1 VDLVDSLAPSGNPPA
16 FGTDELPA
24 TIHPASSATRQ
35 TPIGTT
41 MQIHTRLSALLLT
54 GLVVTSL
61 GAPVL
66 AVAAPAFAQA
76 ELAPPTAVAVDAPIT
91 AVTLYR
97 GRALVT
103 RTANLPDGQGTFEI
117 TIAGLPPAISQE
129 SLSARVTGAKVLDV
143 RYGETLL
150 EVDAATGT
158 DIRGAT
164 KSLDEA
170 RRTAAKQE
178 MQSRMISEQNEL
190 LNAISAKTASESAK
204 DLGSKNLDP
213 AALSAQ
219 VKFIA
224 QSREEL
230 INQRLALDTAR
241 AATNDQ
247 IKSLEAKLRALG
259 GRTKTARE
267 AVVTVGKSQA
277 GAATL
282 ALSYLVSDAAWAPR
296 YSVRATDAGDDAL
309 DLVTIEMNAEI
320 MQRTGED
327 WSNIALTLS
336 TAEPERHPQPPGV
349 DPVFLGV
356 AQPVVAKAEAGRQP
370 GAGAGGGYGFG
381 GGGGSGGVIGD
392 VGNDMRP
399 APNTVL
405 ADMLEGA
412 YADAEGEGGAV
423 VNYLVPRKVTI
434 PSDDTRARSQRVAT
448 FDFKPE
454 FTHVVHP
461 IADTTVY
468 LRAKARNTS
477 GVQLVGGVA
486 RLFVGDDSVG
496 AADFP
501 EVAPGG
507 EMTLWLGGDAR
518 YEARRMLVEKDA
530 REQGAFGK
538 DDVTVWKWRIDITSG
553 AKGATRFEVVDRVP
567 VSRDEK
573 IKIELKDLS
582 MPLSTD
588 PEYLAD
594 DRPFGFL
601 RWSFAMPGLA
611 SDGKPSTK
619 SISWTVRQS
628 VPVGTRVVEVAE

>member
-1 VDLVDSLAPSGNPPA
+1 
-16 FGTDELPA
+16 
-24 TIHPASSATRQ
+24 
-35 TPIGTT
+35 

-54 GLVVTSL
+54 GLAATSL

-66 AVAAPAFAQA
+66 VSAAPAFAQA

-103 RTANLPDGQGTFEI
+103 RTATLPDGQGTFEVKV
-117 TIAGLPPAISQE
+117 AGLPPAIDPE

-170 RRTAAKQE
+170 RRTAARQE
-178 MQSRMISEQNEL
+178 MQSRMLDEQNGL

-213 AALSAQ
+213 AALAAQ

-277 GAATL
+277 GMATL
-282 ALSYLVSDAAWAPR
+282 ALSYLVSDAAWTPR

-327 WSNIALTLS
+327 WSNVALTLS
-336 TAEPERHPQPPGV
+336 TAEPERHPRPPGV

-370 GAGAGGGYGFG
+370 GAGPGGGYGFG
-381 GGGGSGGVIGD
+381 GGGGSGGVVGD
-392 VGNDMRP
+392 VGEYTGA
-399 APNTVL
+399 APNRAVL
-405 ADMLEGA
+405 ADMLDGA

-423 VNYLVPRKVTI
+423 VNYLVPRKVSI
-434 PSDDTRARSQRVAT
+434 PSDDTRARSQRVAS

-477 GVQLVGGVA
+477 GVQLVGGMA

-530 REQGAFGK
+530 REQGVFGK

-553 AKGATRFEVVDRVP
+553 AKGPTRFEIVDRVP

-582 MPLSTD
+582 MPLSTE

-601 RWSFAMPGLA
+601 RWSFTMPGIA
-611 SDGKPSTK
+611 SDGKPSAK

-628 VPVGTRVVEVAE
+628 VPAGTRVVEVPE